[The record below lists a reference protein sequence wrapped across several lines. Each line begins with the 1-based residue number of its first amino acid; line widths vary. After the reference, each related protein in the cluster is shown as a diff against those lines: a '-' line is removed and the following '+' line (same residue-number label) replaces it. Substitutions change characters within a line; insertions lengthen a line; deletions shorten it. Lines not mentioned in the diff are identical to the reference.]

1 MDHQKT
7 GFFIA
12 ALRREKGWTQK
23 ELAERLGVTDKAVSR
38 WETGK
43 GMPDVSLLKPLSE
56 TLGVSVNEL
65 LAGEAIEPEQV
76 MERSDALVL
85 RTMKESGERIWR
97 FRRNVLY
104 ALGAVLLAGSL
115 LFLGFDVSY
124 VAVFTALAG
133 VLLLAAAVFL
143 TFRGRPKKAL
153 LMAALVLLF
162 SFCLL
167 EARDYVFVKYYRLP
181 PQFNLQIVWGE
192 NGIRYDKLFYDVYRY
207 HVDTADETYVIA
219 ANQKNE
225 MINSKLN

>member
-76 MERSDALVL
+76 MERSCFWALTSRMWPFSPLL
-85 RTMKESGERIWR
+85 RAYCSLQ
-97 FRRNVLY
+97 RR
-104 ALGAVLLAGSL
+104 S
-115 LFLGFDVSY
+115 S
-124 VAVFTALAG
+124 
-133 VLLLAAAVFL
+133 
-143 TFRGRPKKAL
+143 
-153 LMAALVLLF
+153 
-162 SFCLL
+162 
-167 EARDYVFVKYYRLP
+167 
-181 PQFNLQIVWGE
+181 
-192 NGIRYDKLFYDVYRY
+192 
-207 HVDTADETYVIA
+207 
-219 ANQKNE
+219 
-225 MINSKLN
+225 

>member
-1 MDHQKT
+1 M
-7 GFFIA
+7 
-12 ALRREKGWTQK
+12 
-23 ELAERLGVTDKAVSR
+23 AERLGVTDKAVSR

-76 MERSDALVL
+76 MERSDALLL
-85 RTMKESGERIWR
+85 RTMKESDERIWR

-124 VAVFTALAG
+124 VAVFAALAG

-162 SFCLL
+162 SFACWRRGIMCL
-167 EARDYVFVKYYRLP
+167 
-181 PQFNLQIVWGE
+181 
-192 NGIRYDKLFYDVYRY
+192 
-207 HVDTADETYVIA
+207 
-219 ANQKNE
+219 
-225 MINSKLN
+225 